1 MCEDAE
7 RTEKQIMK
15 WTLRGFAKGEVSFPR
30 EPLRE
35 PSLLYENAGVNVFP
49 QSTSYLQLIFFKLT
63 EEKKI
68 LTILTIISQSIL
80 N

>member
-1 MCEDAE
+1 
-7 RTEKQIMK
+7 MK

-35 PSLLYENAGVNVFP
+35 SSPLYEHAGVVVFP

-63 EEKKI
+63 EGKK
-68 LTILTIISQSIL
+68 LSKILTIISQNTL
-80 N
+80 H